1 MFIICWPFSLSL
13 IFMPLTEP
21 ETVSCLMIISAQELE
36 KDLHGPTADS
46 IPAEKKLSVFDKI
59 FTAYHEARSFIRS
72 DLVCGS
78 SAKSC

>member
-1 MFIICWPFSLSL
+1 M
-13 IFMPLTEP
+13 
-21 ETVSCLMIISAQELE
+21 MIISAQELE

-46 IPAEKKLSVFDKI
+46 IPAEKKLAVFDKI